1 MHAAARRVAALLVGI
16 LVAATLAGP
25 VAGGSRLTGQL
36 RLVHGDS
43 FATGRSVGSGLVLK
57 TADATLALDFPA
69 REPRHLVGQTV
80 TVTGERRAGR
90 VKVDSLAVA
99 AGGTSGGSTTADATV
114 TATTTKKVAVLLF
127 NFRNDTRQPYT
138 PAFAAGVMFT
148 NANSV
153 ANYFAEESYG
163 QFGVNGDVFGWY
175 TIPYDNTGCAYSTW
189 ASAAKSAASA
199 AGVSLTGYTNFVY
212 AFPSASGCGWSG
224 LAYLPGSDSW
234 NNNSMS
240 LRTNSHEL
248 SHNFGVHHASTISC
262 TTNGVRVALSANQ
275 SNCSL
280 SEYGD
285 PFTVMGAA
293 SSRHSHAEHKAQMTW
308 VPTADRLTVTS
319 PGTYTVGVN
328 EQSSASPKVVRVQR
342 TGATNQY
349 FYLDFRQPFGSY
361 FDNFSSTDPA
371 VTGVTVRVAADYTTR
386 TQSWL
391 VDTTPGTTSFSDAP
405 LAVGRTFTDP
415 LSGVS
420 VTTLS
425 VSPSGASVS
434 ISLGGGGSDTQAPS
448 TPAGLS
454 ASGTGMTTMALSW
467 SASSDNVGVAGYRV
481 SRNGTQVAT
490 TTGTS
495 WNDSGLAA
503 STTYSYSVVA
513 YDAAGNTSGA
523 ATASGT
529 TSGDTQAPSAPSNLS
544 ATPGS
549 TSVALSWSASGDNVG
564 VAGYRISRDGTQV
577 AQVTGTSW
585 TDAGRTAGATYVY
598 AVVAFDAAGNVS
610 SAATKSVTLPSVD
623 TQPPTAPV
631 LTVTV
636 NTRNTQVRLQWTA
649 STDNVGVAGYRV
661 YRDGV
666 LVKTTVKLSVT
677 LKKQAGTWTYW
688 VVAFDKAGNVS
699 DPSNGG
705 TVAL

>member
-16 LVAATLAGP
+16 LVAATVAGP
-25 VAGGSRLTGQL
+25 AAAGERFTGQL

-43 FATGRSVGSGLVLK
+43 FASGRSVGNRLVLT
-57 TADATLALDFPA
+57 TADATYALEFA
-69 REPRHLVGQTV
+69 GQGPRHLAGRTV
-80 TVTGERRAGR
+80 TVAGDR
-90 VKVDSLAVA
+90 SGHRITVSSLAVA
-99 AGGTSGGSTTADATV
+99 AGGTSDGSTTAAET
-114 TATTTKKVAVLLF
+114 TATTTKRVAVLLF

-153 ANYFAEESYG
+153 SNYFAEESYG
-163 QFGVNGDVFGWY
+163 QFAVTGDVFGWY
-175 TIPYDNTGCAYSTW
+175 TIPYDNTGCSYSTW
-189 ASAAKSAASA
+189 ATAAKSAATN

-262 TTNGVRVALSANQ
+262 TVSGVRVALSASQ

-293 SSRHSHAEHKAQMTW
+293 SGRHSHAQHKAQMTW

-319 PGTYTVGVN
+319 SGTYTVGVN

-391 VDTTPGTTSFSDAP
+391 VDTTPGTTSFGDAP

-420 VTTLS
+420 VTTVS

-481 SRNGTQVAT
+481 SRNGSQVAT
-490 TTGTS
+490 TSGTS

-523 ATASGT
+523 ATASGA

-549 TSVALSWSASGDNVG
+549 TSVALSWSAASDNVG
-564 VAGYRISRDGTQV
+564 VAGYRVNRDGTQV

-585 TDAGRTAGATYVY
+585 TDTGRTAGATYVY

-610 SAATKSVTLPSVD
+610 GAATKSVTLPTVD

-636 NTRNTQVRLQWTA
+636 NTRSTQVTLRWTA

-666 LVKTTVKLSVT
+666 LVKTTTKLSVT
-677 LKKQAGTWTYW
+677 LKKQQGTWTYW
-688 VVAFDKAGNVS
+688 VVAFDRAGNVS
-699 DPSNGG
+699 EPSNSG